1 MPKVKLDWVQ
11 CETFRSE
18 NAFKKSKEK
27 NYKNLKVGKTSV
39 NNCNV
44 TGCDSGNHKMK
55 VQYGWCHC
63 LNSAQ
68 CNYRTAYLSCEQ
80 SNIYIKNY
88 AQVYVSVF
96 LFIILIYYYAFFN

>member
-44 TGCDSGNHKMK
+44 TGCDSVVIAVIVTVGDSWTK
-55 VQYGWCHC
+55 
-63 LNSAQ
+63 Q
-68 CNYRTAYLSCEQ
+68 CVIT
-80 SNIYIKNY
+80 
-88 AQVYVSVF
+88 
-96 LFIILIYYYAFFN
+96 LFQLVLK